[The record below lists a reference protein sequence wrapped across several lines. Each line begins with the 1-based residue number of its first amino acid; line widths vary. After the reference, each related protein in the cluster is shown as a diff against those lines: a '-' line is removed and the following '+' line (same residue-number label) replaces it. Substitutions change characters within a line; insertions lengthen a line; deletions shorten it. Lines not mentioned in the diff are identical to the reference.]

1 MTFLWIALTAMALYF
16 LYGLLAP
23 HPNRRAFADDLPA
36 DRVENGYLM
45 PREVFDPDEGNLFQR
60 ASTSV
65 AAHTKALKKNA
76 ARDDEPFHEPHW
88 GHTSAM
94 LRGTLKI
101 DKIENLPEQFRTGL
115 FAQDRS
121 YAVVARAGTQ
131 KDPDLGL
138 TSSRLA
144 VKLDYPEPVP
154 NAYAPS
160 GEANELDLL
169 LAAGAPGNNG
179 ADHTFFARDGHQVA
193 MAFGLKPPSLGT
205 LKTLANWRNIAILL
219 NVRKRVASLTAP
231 LRREPVNQDGW
242 AGTPY
247 YSLGPFALG
256 DGAMK
261 FALLPVKPHKVAEH
275 DRAKVDFAALSKQ
288 NMDDWLASGEE
299 TEFTL
304 AVQLA
309 TPDCIPEP
317 RPHDPPKAVMAAEYC
332 DLAWDETASPYI
344 AVGRLALSTDTAI
357 NTADVWGQ
365 IQYNAW
371 NTLPEMRPLG
381 QLFRMRKHVHSAH
394 SNVRVSHLYGGKP
407 GELVGKCPFS
417 GK

>member
-1 MTFLWIALTAMALYF
+1 MTFLWIVLAAIAIYF
-16 LYGLLAP
+16 AYGLLAP
-23 HPNRRAFADDLPA
+23 HPNKRLFASDLPE
-36 DRVENGYLM
+36 DRIENGYLM
-45 PREVFDPDEGNLFQR
+45 PHEVFDPDEESLFRR
-60 ASTSV
+60 ASASV
-65 AAHTKALKKNA
+65 AAHTRVLKKHA
-76 ARDDEPFHEPHW
+76 ARDDETFHEPHW

-101 DKIENLPEQFRTGL
+101 DKIENLPQAFRVGL
-115 FAQDRS
+115 FAQDRA

-138 TSSRLA
+138 TSFRLA
-144 VKLDYPEPVP
+144 LKLDYLEPVP
-154 NAYAPS
+154 NVYALS

-169 LAAGAPGNNG
+169 LAAGNPGNNG

-219 NVRKRVASLTAP
+219 NVRRRVAGLTAP
-231 LRREPVNQDGW
+231 TRKAPANQDGW
-242 AGTPY
+242 AGIPY

-256 DGAMK
+256 KGAMK

-275 DRAKVDFAALSKQ
+275 DRMKIDFAAFSKK

-299 TEFTL
+299 AEFTL

-317 RPHDPPKAVMAAEYC
+317 GPQDPPKAVMAAEYC
-332 DLAWDETASPYI
+332 DLAWDEITSPYI
-344 AVGRLALSTDTAI
+344 TVGRLTLSTDTTI
-357 NTADVWGQ
+357 NTAEVWGN

-371 NTLPEMRPLG
+371 NTHPSMRPLG

-394 SNVRVSHLYGGKP
+394 SNVRVAHLYGGTP
-407 GELVGKCPFS
+407 GEFVGKCPFS
-417 GK
+417 G